1 MKIDK
6 SKWNTKAIA
15 ECGNIITGNTP
26 STKDIKNYSAND
38 YCFIKPGD
46 INATKVDILSSSDS
60 YLSEYGY
67 ENARQLPTGSV
78 LVTCIGIIG
87 KVGILHQP
95 SACNQQINAIIPNK
109 SVSNRFI
116 AYSLFN
122 KRKALAS
129 IANGP
134 VVPIINKKTFSN
146 IKVNIPSFEVQCTIA
161 TELDTLQSL
170 ITQYREQLN
179 DYDKLAQSIFYEMFG
194 DVVVNEKGWTC
205 NPFHKLF
212 SLRSGDGLTA
222 KQQISGDFLVYG
234 GNGINGSHTQYNKD
248 GEYIIIGRVGAY
260 CGNVR
265 YVSGKFWLTDNA
277 FELKEKLNPQNKYYL
292 QYLLQKLNL
301 GHYAHKAAQ
310 PVISNTVLKDISIPL
325 PPLPLQQQFASRIE
339 SIEAQK
345 ALIKQQLA
353 DAQTLFD
360 SRMQYYFD

>member
-6 SKWNTKAIA
+6 SKWKEYELGRLCNLKAGAAISASELSPQYSKGLFPCFGGNGLRGYIAKWSNEGKYVIIGRQGALCGNVNIANDKFYATEHAVVTYPKEPTDVDFLYYMLKAANLNQYATGFAQPGISVKIINKVSVVVPPLTEQKAIA
-15 ECGNIITGNTP
+15 
-26 STKDIKNYSAND
+26 
-38 YCFIKPGD
+38 
-46 INATKVDILSSSDS
+46 
-60 YLSEYGY
+60 SEL
-67 ENARQLPTGSV
+67 N
-78 LVTCIGIIG
+78 
-87 KVGILHQP
+87 
-95 SACNQQINAIIPNK
+95 
-109 SVSNRFI
+109 
-116 AYSLFN
+116 
-122 KRKALAS
+122 
-129 IANGP
+129 
-134 VVPIINKKTFSN
+134 
-146 IKVNIPSFEVQCTIA
+146 
-161 TELDTLQSL
+161 TLQSL

-179 DYDKLAQSIFYEMFG
+179 DYDKLAQSIFHEMFG
-194 DVVVNEKGWTC
+194 DVIINEKGWTC

-212 SLRSGDGLTA
+212 SLKSGDGLTA

-310 PVISNTVLKDISIPL
+310 PVISNTVLKDIPIPL

>member
-1 MKIDK
+1 MKVDK
-6 SKWNTKAIA
+6 SKWEKRKLGEVCQIISGSTPKTQEPKNWENGTWHWVTPAELKGEKYVSNTERKVTDYAI
-15 ECGNIITGNTP
+15 EHTNITLMPIGT
-26 STKDIKNYSAND
+26 
-38 YCFIKPGD
+38 
-46 INATKVDILSSSDS
+46 VLLSSR
-60 YLSEYGY
+60 
-67 ENARQLPTGSV
+67 AP
-78 LVTCIGIIG
+78 IG
-87 KVGILHQP
+87 KVAITKVP
-95 SACNQQINAIIPNK
+95 MYCNQGFKNLVCSDLMYNEYLYYYLKGQTEHLNYLGNGVTFKEISKKIVQDIKISIPPI
-109 SVSNRFI
+109 SEQHTIVS
-116 AYSLFN
+116 
-122 KRKALAS
+122 
-129 IANGP
+129 
-134 VVPIINKKTFSN
+134 
-146 IKVNIPSFEVQCTIA
+146 
-161 TELDTLQSL
+161 ELDTLQSF

-222 KQQISGDFLVYG
+222 KQQISGNFLVYG

-292 QYLLQKLNL
+292 QYLLQNLNL

-310 PVISNTVLKDISIPL
+310 PVISNTVLKDIPIPL

-339 SIEAQK
+339 SIEVQK

-360 SRMQYYFD
+360 SRMQYYFN